1 MAVQER
7 DPNQVVIERARDFWA
22 RYNKP
27 VTIVVLIIIITGGG
41 WLGYNKFYKAP
52 REKKAADAIFRAE
65 ANFRNSLISPTGQDS
80 LLNLALNGS
89 SGVPGFLKVIKDY
102 GNTSSGNLAKYYA
115 ANCYVM
121 LNDNTKALKYLKDYS
136 TSSKINQARAWK
148 MMADIYADQGN
159 NKEALNYYK
168 KAADHFPENSED
180 ASEYL
185 WMAGYF
191 AEKVMNDKNQAIEL
205 YKKLKDEYPATYR
218 GREADKY
225 LARLGVIT
233 ND

>member
-7 DPNQVVIERARDFWA
+7 DPNQVVIERARDFWT
-22 RYNKP
+22 RYNRP
-27 VTIVVLIIIITGGG
+27 LTIAAVVIIVVGGG
-41 WLGYNKFYKAP
+41 WLGYTKFYKEP

-65 ANFRNSLISPTGQDS
+65 ESFRNSLISQNQDS
-80 LLNLALNGS
+80 LLNLALNGGNGAS
-89 SGVPGFLKVIKDY
+89 GFLKVIKDY
-102 GNTSSGNLAKYYA
+102 SGTDAGNLAKYYA

-121 LNDNTKALKYLKDYS
+121 LNDNAKALKYLKDYS
-136 TSSKINQARAWK
+136 TSSKLNQARAWK

-159 NKEALNYYK
+159 YNDGLKYYK
-168 KAADHFPENSED
+168 KAAEYFPENTED

-185 WMAGYF
+185 WMAAYL
-191 AEKVMNDKNQAIEL
+191 AESKMNDKKQAIEL
-205 YKKLKDEYPATYR
+205 YKKLKDEFPATFR

-233 ND
+233 NE